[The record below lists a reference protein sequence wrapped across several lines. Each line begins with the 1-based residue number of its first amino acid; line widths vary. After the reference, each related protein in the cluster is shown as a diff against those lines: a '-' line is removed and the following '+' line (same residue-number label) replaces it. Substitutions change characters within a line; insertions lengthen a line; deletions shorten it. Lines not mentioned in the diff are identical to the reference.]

1 MSAAGAMRHISA
13 HDAISV
19 TSGTNVIVTMRAR
32 NSLMMHTTYNGWL
45 VALSV
50 AVAVLVSYTALRLA
64 DHLSDA
70 RPPVRPYRIGSA
82 AAAMGIGIW
91 SMHFIG
97 MLAMSMPIVLH
108 YDLTLTLLSLLI
120 AVVISWL
127 AIWIAATRRGAARLA
142 LGGVIMGCGIAS
154 MHYLGMAA
162 IDITPRIQYQPAIV
176 AASVVAGIGASWGAL
191 WLAFRAEEAGLA
203 RRLRR
208 VGGPVLMGLAISS
221 THYIGMAAMR
231 IAPGAQSHGGLIL
244 NSAWCSVTIASVAA
258 SILAFALLTDVYNA
272 ELATRARAHAGRLRQ
287 INARLRHQMRHDSL
301 TGLANRDAFIE
312 SLSGTLQQ
320 VRAGRDRFA
329 VLALDLDR
337 FKLINDSLGHG
348 AGDTLLCEV
357 ARRLV
362 TAVRPGDLVARMS
375 GDEFLIL
382 ARPVRDAEDAGA
394 IASRIIQGLGKP
406 LRLDSVEVLVS
417 SSIGISLYPDDG
429 DTPEQLLAHADEAMY
444 AAKRRGG
451 RTFERFVAGMNGYA
465 QERLWL
471 EAELHHALARG
482 QFQLHYQPRVD
493 VLSGQICSVEALLR
507 WRHPS
512 RGNISPRTF
521 IPIAEETG
529 LILPIGEWVLQEACR
544 QARRW
549 QLTGLPMRIAVNL
562 SALQFRQRDLLH
574 TIGAA
579 LSAHHAAPELLELEI
594 TESAVMSDAEA
605 SVAILEQLSRMGVVV
620 AVDDFGTGYS
630 NMSYLRR
637 FPIDRLKIDSS
648 FVSEMSDDPQ
658 STLIV
663 QAIISLAHSLRMK
676 VVAEGVETPAQLER
690 LAELGCDQYQGF
702 LFGQPSPAA
711 VIEPQLRA
719 QAAYRECAD
728 PAATHARLARPAWAL
743 AHSDDTVVCGTP
755 HRAAGAA

>member
-1 MSAAGAMRHISA
+1 
-13 HDAISV
+13 
-19 TSGTNVIVTMRAR
+19 
-32 NSLMMHTTYNGWL
+32 MMHTAYNGWL

-64 DHLSDA
+64 DHVREA
-70 RPPVRPYRIGSA
+70 RRALHHCRTGGA

-108 YDLTLTLLSLLI
+108 YDLTLTLLSLLV
-120 AVVISWL
+120 AVGISWL
-127 AIWIAATRRGAARLA
+127 AIRIATTRRGTARLA
-142 LGGVIMGCGIAS
+142 LAGLVMGCGIAS

-162 IDITPRIQYQPAIV
+162 IDIAPRMQFRPVMVV
-176 AASVVAGIGASWGAL
+176 ASIVAGIGASWGAL
-191 WLAFRAEEAGLA
+191 WLVFGTVREGAT

-208 VGGPVLMGLAISS
+208 LGGPVLMGLAISS

-231 IAPGAQSHGGLIL
+231 IAPGAHSQGGVIL
-244 NSAWCSVTIASVAA
+244 SSAWCSVTIASIAA
-258 SILAFALLTDVYNA
+258 AILAFALLTDVYNA
-272 ELATRARAHAGRLRQ
+272 ELAARAHAHANRLRQ
-287 INARLRHQMRHDSL
+287 INAQLRHQMLHDSL
-301 TGLANRDAFIE
+301 TGLANRNAFIDQLTA
-312 SLSGTLQQ
+312 SLQ
-320 VRAGRDRFA
+320 RAPAGSDAFA

-375 GDEFLIL
+375 GDEFLVL
-382 ARPVRDAEDAGA
+382 ARHVRDAEEAGA
-394 IASRIIQGLGKP
+394 IATRIIHGLNRP

-417 SSIGISLYPDDG
+417 SSIGISLYPVDG
-429 DTPEQLLAHADEAMY
+429 NTPEQLLAHADEAMY
-444 AAKRRGG
+444 GAKRRGG
-451 RTFERFVAGMNGYA
+451 RTFQRFVAGMNGYA
-465 QERLWL
+465 QDRLWL
-471 EAELHHALARG
+471 EGELHHALTRG
-482 QFQLHYQPRVD
+482 QFELHYQPRVD

-507 WRHPS
+507 WRHPT

-529 LILPIGEWVLQEACR
+529 LILPIGEWVLREACR

-549 QLTGLPMRIAVNL
+549 QLAGLPMRIAVNL
-562 SALQFRQRDLLH
+562 SALQFRQRDLLR
-574 TIGAA
+574 TISAA

-594 TESAVMSDAEA
+594 TESAVMTDAET

-620 AVDDFGTGYS
+620 SVDDFGTGYS

-637 FPIDRLKIDSS
+637 FPVDRLKIDSS
-648 FVSEMSDDPQ
+648 FVSEMNEDPQ
-658 STLIV
+658 STLII

-676 VVAEGVETPAQLER
+676 VVAEGVETPAQLES
-690 LAELGCDQYQGF
+690 LAALGCDQYQGF
-702 LFGQPSPAA
+702 LFGQPAPAG

-719 QAAYRECAD
+719 HAACRESTD
-728 PAATHARLARPAWAL
+728 PEATHARLARPAWACAQAL
-743 AHSDDTVVCGTP
+743 RT
-755 HRAAGAA
+755 RA